1 MFTPQ
6 KISLTILIA
15 AFSQAVAVSIRVAT
29 YNVQLGLEA
38 PDTTGHTAALAVLK
52 RIDADVVALQEVN
65 IADEQSGSLA
75 SFADH
80 LGYPYRFVP
89 SGALDSQSRVALLSR
104 YPFKENTTQSI
115 ISPNGANEMTRAA
128 AIACIDVPE
137 TNQDPYFITAHLKC
151 CNSRDSDAFRRAV
164 EMLRIKNHLNALQL
178 NKNDNVFFMGD
189 FNLLPNDRIYNSLPA
204 DLPASYVLGDDVE
217 FDVIYHADPTAYF
230 TQEGLLN
237 PGYLQ
242 QDQQSPATYSGGSV
256 LDYILVSESILARN
270 FQTEIYNTALD
281 STYPGLA
288 KEGLALSAST
298 GTAASDH
305 FALFGDFELDSGL
318 PLTLTIS
325 PKNLSEN
332 SPPAT
337 ITISLPDAQEQPI
350 TVSLTF
356 TDQTEFQLSSSTVTF
371 NPGEIT
377 KTLELTPRGDNQL
390 DGAQTVIIEARAPGF
405 DAATIDVTITNS
417 DLPFYEILQL
427 NDPLVEAFTN
437 FEGTQSKAPINL
449 AGLTWRGIDDGS
461 STIPGARS
469 YGGNSLGLLTNSPTT
484 LIMPYTNRT
493 QQTLTSLR
501 VSYLATQWHSTFQGS
516 DQSLCVSLTSTQ
528 EHRLLREL
536 SYAPAVLEPSGR
548 ITPPIQSQKQ
558 SYLRGLS
565 IAPQESFSLIFELT
579 SETNLSERP
588 SDVFIN
594 EFHYDNQGL
603 DDDEFIEIAVG
614 EAFDGDLSE
623 IQIQLYN
630 GNNRSP
636 YGLTHSL
643 STFIEGAQDPSG
655 YRFYYKNIAGIQ
667 NGAPDG
673 IALIINGV
681 VKEFL
686 SYEGAF
692 SAIGGS
698 ADQMM
703 STNIGVAQN
712 GSTPLGSQSLALLGS
727 GKKGRDFTWSVQPDL
742 FTKGFANTGQTF
754 EMTTAPQGI
763 GIDNIT
769 MIALSDQDGDLL
781 SDEEESLLGTHPFK
795 KDTDGDGQDDFF
807 EAILAETNPLDRT
820 SLLEID
826 LRNGDP
832 QSLSVTFPTLKD
844 RIYYLE
850 STTDLQ
856 NWFSGTPYLG
866 DGQPLEISLSKTK
879 GMYLRV
885 RIFSP

>member
-1 MFTPQ
+1 M
-6 KISLTILIA
+6 
-15 AFSQAVAVSIRVAT
+15 
-29 YNVQLGLEA
+29 
-38 PDTTGHTAALAVLK
+38 
-52 RIDADVVALQEVN
+52 
-65 IADEQSGSLA
+65 
-75 SFADH
+75 
-80 LGYPYRFVP
+80 
-89 SGALDSQSRVALLSR
+89 
-104 YPFKENTTQSI
+104 
-115 ISPNGANEMTRAA
+115 
-128 AIACIDVPE
+128 
-137 TNQDPYFITAHLKC
+137 
-151 CNSRDSDAFRRAV
+151 
-164 EMLRIKNHLNALQL
+164 
-178 NKNDNVFFMGD
+178 
-189 FNLLPNDRIYNSLPA
+189 
-204 DLPASYVLGDDVE
+204 
-217 FDVIYHADPTAYF
+217 
-230 TQEGLLN
+230 
-237 PGYLQ
+237 
-242 QDQQSPATYSGGSV
+242 
-256 LDYILVSESILARN
+256 
-270 FQTEIYNTALD
+270 
-281 STYPGLA
+281 
-288 KEGLALSAST
+288 
-298 GTAASDH
+298 
-305 FALFGDFELDSGL
+305 
-318 PLTLTIS
+318 
-325 PKNLSEN
+325 
-332 SPPAT
+332 
-337 ITISLPDAQEQPI
+337 
-350 TVSLTF
+350 SLTF

-390 DGAQTVIIEARAPGF
+390 DGAQTVTIEARAPGF
-405 DAATIDVTITNS
+405 DAAKIDVTITNS

-449 AGLTWRGIDDGS
+449 TGLTWRGIDDGS

-484 LIMPYTNRT
+484 LIIPYTNRT

-536 SYAPAVLEPSGR
+536 SYAPTVLEPSGR

-579 SETNLSERP
+579 SETTLSERP
-588 SDVFIN
+588 GDVFIN

-820 SLLEID
+820 SLLEVE
-826 LRNGDP
+826 LRDDDT

-879 GMYLRV
+879 GMFLRI
-885 RIFSP
+885 RIISP